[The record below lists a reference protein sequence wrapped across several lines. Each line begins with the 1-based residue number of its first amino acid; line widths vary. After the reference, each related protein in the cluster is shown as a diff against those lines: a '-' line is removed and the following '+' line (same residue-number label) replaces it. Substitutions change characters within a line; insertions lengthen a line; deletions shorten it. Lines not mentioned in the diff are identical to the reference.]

1 VIHVYIFFFVVVFCV
16 KYSHFRLKWKMFWTD
31 MITVLWVNIFHDRY
45 CIMNIWCIY
54 LWAFCV
60 RFVLEQFL
68 FQFISILRSGLTV
81 INVLSMSLH
90 SYSKKTS
97 NQNSV
102 LNKFFVL
109 IGQFW
114 SMNIKI
120 VLQIL
125 MTAYTGIP
133 EAVTCPI

>member
-1 VIHVYIFFFVVVFCV
+1 MHLFTGILCQI
-16 KYSHFRLKWKMFWTD
+16 
-31 MITVLWVNIFHDRY
+31 
-45 CIMNIWCIY
+45 
-54 LWAFCV
+54 
-60 RFVLEQFL
+60 VLEQFL

-90 SYSKKTS
+90 SYSKKTT